1 MTKVLK
7 RSPTTRNRGTTR
19 DLGHHITPGVAET
32 MMPSHRGGGRYE
44 NRWGRGRCRGSRKAK
59 RVEGPGAVTPSQ
71 KGPGGK
77 ILHRQTKWV
86 KFHRTRVVSSE
97 LTGGKKVL
105 NDVGGDKDIG

>member
-1 MTKVLK
+1 MIEVLK
-7 RSPTTRNRGTTR
+7 RSPTTRNGGTTR
-19 DLGHHITPGVAET
+19 ELGPPGVAET
-32 MMPSHRGGGRYE
+32 TMPSHRGGGRCE
-44 NRWGRGRCRGSRKAK
+44 KRRGIGRYRGSREAK

-77 ILHRQTKWV
+77 ILHRQTKRV

-97 LTGGKKVL
+97 LTDGKKVL